1 MSLPTHLSSF
11 FEKNPFL
18 LSAGSINMGEQIT
31 DKDLL
36 GEKAEMSHEE
46 VAQLAELTEEEKVI
60 EKKLRRRLDCTIM
73 PLVILVYLMNYIDR

>member
-1 MSLPTHLSSF
+1 MV
-11 FEKNPFL
+11 
-18 LSAGSINMGEQIT
+18 SAGSIKMGEVIT

-46 VAQLAELTEEEKVI
+46 VAQLAQLTEEEKVI
-60 EKKLRRRLDCTIM
+60 EKKLRRRLDSTIM

>member
-1 MSLPTHLSSF
+1 
-11 FEKNPFL
+11 
-18 LSAGSINMGEQIT
+18 MGEVIT

-46 VAQLAELTEEEKVI
+46 VAQLGQLTEEEKVI
-60 EKKLRRRLDCTIM
+60 EKKLRRRLDSTIM